1 MPTVRQ
7 NIAYAYNGFMS
18 RHRLAAVHLIK
29 SALAIVLIVQS
40 NLPSGSNGSWQSME
54 PFDWTGCWDDLK

>member
-18 RHRLAAVHLIK
+18 RHRLAAVHLIN
-29 SALAIVLIVQS
+29 SAPAIVLIS
-40 NLPSGSNGSWQSME
+40 LLLATLPFNINYFTSA
-54 PFDWTGCWDDLK
+54 T

>member
-29 SALAIVLIVQS
+29 SALAIVLISLLLEIEKYLTMDLV
-40 NLPSGSNGSWQSME
+40 NL
-54 PFDWTGCWDDLK
+54 